1 MEINGG
7 RWMKACISIVHF
19 SVLIN
24 GSPAGLFGS
33 THGLC
38 QGDLYSHIVL
48 VGDGGA
54 E

>member
-1 MEINGG
+1 MGG
-7 RWMKACISIVHF
+7 RWMKACISTVHF

-33 THGLC
+33 TRGLC
-38 QGDLYSHIVL
+38 QGDLLSHIVL

-54 E
+54 K